1 MHNLRVVASSCDD
14 TLTSSYGSW
23 NCLRQLL
30 RPTAACCP
38 PRRPS
43 GCSQSIQCIH
53 EATETKDPSRTA
65 RSANADQTFVASRAR
80 VRPHHRSS
88 RSPCSR
94 PRALCV
100 SYRRLRA
107 AQVLLLE
114 PRPPPRAPALISTG
128 WGRWHAGELI
138 LLFLGAVSQP
148 CGLAAKH
155 LSKQPP
161 APARA
166 LLVSLHSF
174 LRYMG
179 GIYPAAMRGG
189 AETKYFYSTKRRP
202 KPDRRA

>member
-1 MHNLRVVASSCDD
+1 MQSDSTHNLRVVASSCDD

-30 RPTAACCP
+30 RPTAACRP

-43 GCSQSIQCIH
+43 GCSQSIQWIY
-53 EATETKDPSRTA
+53 EATETKGPSRTA
-65 RSANADQTFVASRAR
+65 GSANADQNFVASRAR

-94 PRALCV
+94 PRVLCALN
-100 SYRRLRA
+100 RRLRA
-107 AQVLLLE
+107 AQVLFLE
-114 PRPPPRAPALISTG
+114 PRPPPRAPALISTS
-128 WGRWHAGELI
+128 WGRRHADELI
-138 LLFLGAVSQP
+138 LLFFGAVSQP

-166 LLVSLHSF
+166 PIVF
-174 LRYMG
+174 
-179 GIYPAAMRGG
+179 
-189 AETKYFYSTKRRP
+189 
-202 KPDRRA
+202 